1 MGTELAFDDLGKGQV
16 PLEFGDVVGAG
27 DLAVTTADAVVL
39 VIPHD
44 PGFRVFG
51 EGRDRTG
58 GDAGGI
64 NTVHAEAPDE
74 RVTIDLPVFDR
85 AGAVGVKF
93 DDIDGFGGQIHRIV
107 PEAVG
112 IGAVRGQI
120 IVFFA
125 GRHAGLAADTE
136 RGVVKNTLGLGEA
149 GYGPP
154 GRNRH
159 RTETGRQDQAP
170 TAGNFE
176 KISSAESHSA

>member
-16 PLEFGDVVGAG
+16 PLEFGDIVGAG
-27 DLAVTTADAVVL
+27 DLAVTTTDAVVF

-64 NTVHAEAPDE
+64 DTVHAEAPDE
-74 RVTIDLPVFDR
+74 RVTIDLPVFDL
-85 AGAVGVKF
+85 AGAIGVKF

-112 IGAVRGQI
+112 IGSGPGANYCILCRPPCRPCSRYRAWRRKEYPWPRG
-120 IVFFA
+120 
-125 GRHAGLAADTE
+125 G
-136 RGVVKNTLGLGEA
+136 GVWA
-149 GYGPP
+149 PGPRP
-154 GRNRH
+154 
-159 RTETGRQDQAP
+159 AP
-170 TAGNFE
+170 D
-176 KISSAESHSA
+176 